1 MATTSSSPYSQPVR
15 KDTVEQLR
23 SFCRGEMAAV
33 ETYVTALS
41 NGSLGPFVETLR
53 RCMASH
59 QERARLLGEQVIQLG
74 GKIPEGAGPW
84 GALVDSIEHV
94 ATALGAGPALAI
106 LEEGEEHGLRDYR
119 QDLSK
124 LDPPARALV
133 EQRILPAQLE
143 TRRAIQSL
151 RHSIT

>member
-1 MATTSSSPYSQPVR
+1 MATTTSPYSQPVR
-15 KDTVEQLR
+15 KETVEQLR

-33 ETYVTALS
+33 ETYVTALT
-41 NGSLGPFVETLR
+41 NNALGPFVDTMR

-59 QERARLLGEQVIQLG
+59 QERARLLSEELVRLG
-74 GKIPEGAGPW
+74 GKIPESAGPW

-94 ATALGAGPALAI
+94 AAAFGAGSALAI

-151 RHSIT
+151 RHSIA

>member
-1 MATTSSSPYSQPVR
+1 MPTTTSTTYGQANR
-15 KDTVEQLR
+15 RQTVDQLQ

-41 NGSLGPFVETLR
+41 NTSLGSFVDSLR

-59 QERARLLGEQVIQLG
+59 QERVRLLSEEIMRMG

-94 ATALGAGPALAI
+94 AAALGAGAALAI

-119 QDLSK
+119 QDVSK
-124 LDPPARALV
+124 LDPPARALI

-143 TRRAIQSL
+143 TRRVVQSL